1 MLNPGSEIKLRK
13 HQRDYLIKKLSSEP
27 QLDETTSMS
36 YAILRETLR
45 QGKVVE
51 DDDTLDKIVE
61 LNSIVAVKT
70 SFGFKFGL
78 RIVPP
83 EEADLQFNRMS
94 VLSSLGCALYGRKEG
109 DKVRWYF
116 EGKEETAEIVR
127 VIQPR
132 EDTALGARSWY

>member
-1 MLNPGSEIKLRK
+1 MRRK
-13 HQRDYLIKKLSSEP
+13 QRDYLLEMLSTQP
-27 QLDETTSMS
+27 QLDETSTKS
-36 YAILRETLR
+36 YALLRESLE
-45 QGKVVE
+45 QAKIVE
-51 DDDTLDKIVE
+51 DDAVLEKVIE

-94 VLSSLGCALYGRKEG
+94 VLSSLGCAIFGRKEG
-109 DKVRWYF
+109 EKVRWYF
-116 EGKEETAEIVR
+116 EGEEEIAEIVR

-132 EDTALGARSWY
+132 EDTLLFTNTWH